1 MISGVGHCIAGQTL
15 QCLAGARR
23 SRPERERRDANHWTQ
38 LHLSAGNGH
47 LETVKPL
54 LERWSVLALNDQ
66 ALRGRNT
73 IRNIAGI
80 WIMRYFE
87 FIPGAWQRQSKVRRN
102 ILWLKC
108 DV

>member
-1 MISGVGHCIAGQTL
+1 MEVVSRDKRGWTL
-15 QCLAGARR
+15 RVLVDHDR
-23 SRPERERRDANHWTQ
+23 SRPKRERSNANQTQ

-47 LETVKPL
+47 LEIVKPL
-54 LERWSVLALNDQ
+54 LECGPDVLALNDQ

-80 WIMRYFE
+80 WFSILFREYGKDRARSE
-87 FIPGAWQRQSKVRRN
+87 GL
-102 ILWLKC
+102 LWLKC